1 MITRLRQAL
10 AGRTHAGGRHGATA
24 RLEAR
29 GVTVRFGGLAA
40 LSEARVDI
48 APSEVVGLI
57 GPNGAGK
64 TTLFDVICGLR
75 RPDAGAVCFEGRDV
89 TALSVH
95 RRARL
100 GMARTFQKLEVFGH
114 LSALD
119 NVRVAVEMRRRWDAS
134 GGRPSREALSLLERV
149 GVSAVAH
156 EAVAG
161 LPTGTARLVELA
173 RALATNPRVLLLDEP
188 SSGLDEAETADLA
201 SLVRSLGS
209 EGLAV
214 LLVEH
219 DMSLVMDVCERIF
232 VLDFGQIIAEGPPP
246 QVRADPS
253 VQAAYLGAEA
263 TSATSTTGAAET

>member
-1 MITRLRQAL
+1 MAWSRHRRGGAAASHAAGHPEASSRLA
-10 AGRTHAGGRHGATA
+10 
-24 RLEAR
+24 AR

-40 LSEARVDI
+40 LSGASVDVEAG
-48 APSEVVGLI
+48 EVAGLI

-64 TTLFDVICGLR
+64 TTLFDVISGLR
-75 RPDAGAVCFEGRDV
+75 VPEAGAVCFEGRDI

-100 GMARTFQKLEVFGH
+100 GIARTFQKLEVFGH

-119 NVRVAVEMRRRWDAS
+119 NVRVAVEMRRRWDSSSA
-134 GGRPSREALSLLERV
+134 RPLAEALSILDRV
-149 GVSAVAH
+149 GIASVAH

-188 SSGLDEAETADLA
+188 SSGLDDSETSDMAA
-201 SLVRSLGS
+201 LVRSLCS

-219 DMSLVMDVCERIF
+219 DMSFVMDVCSRIF
-232 VLDFGQIIAEGPPP
+232 VLDFGRIIAEGSPP
-246 QVRADPS
+246 QVRDDPS
-253 VQAAYLGAEA
+253 VQTAYLGAEA
-263 TSATSTTGAAET
+263 GT